1 MCVFQGEE
9 EKEEE
14 RGGGETERRRRKK
27 GSYASFTDAYMFVRA
42 GVLALPSNRAQ
53 CEAVP

>member
-14 RGGGETERRRRKK
+14 RGGGETERRRKK